1 MQCFVPFPVV
11 LPEEKQVMHR
21 QKLSLITMAVM
32 AASVGLLAPL
42 NAQSQTDAI
51 QTNQTYQTNTTLAFE
66 GRSGFQIPNS
76 SSSPILITIAG
87 DAVLT
92 LEHAVSQEFVQTWG
106 TANASQSRTID
117 FTHEGSMTFTG
128 GGLIFRKEN
137 FFADDSSYGTTEQF
151 FIRGGA
157 GAERSELTFNTDS
170 LIFEGDVRAGFA
182 VSGTAKTLTFNNGF
196 SMTIDRRARMPNPC
210 SRAPTSNKARF

>member
-1 MQCFVPFPVV
+1 
-11 LPEEKQVMHR
+11 MHR

-66 GRSGFQIPNS
+66 GQSGFQIPNS

-92 LEHAVSQEFVQTWG
+92 LEHAVSQEFVQTRG

-137 FFADDSSYGTTEQF
+137 FFANDSSYGTTEQF